1 MAKHSVAIGDR
12 VVFSADPSDRVDG
25 HEVAGEVVDI
35 IHNRAIIR
43 PDDLVDGPA
52 TVVVT
57 ARMLK
62 DIRKETTD
70 G

>member
-1 MAKHSVAIGDR
+1 MAKHRVAIGDR

-25 HEVAGEVVDI
+25 HEVAGEIVDI
-35 IHNRAIIR
+35 IHNRALIR

-57 ARMLK
+57 IRHLR
-62 DIRKETTD
+62 DIRKEATD